1 MENQNNLT
9 TNQKLEQALGY
20 FKNMGW
26 NIILVDKDKKP
37 YEDWKEYQ
45 TKKVTQERLKTW
57 FILHPDAN
65 IAVITGRISNLT
77 VVDIDPRHNGSYEPF
92 KDIQTIKS
100 KTGGGGYHIFFQFE
114 EGLTNKAGIKDG
126 VDIRSEAGY
135 VILPPS
141 SHKSGNNYEW
151 IVKPEGPNQLGKLP
165 SFIKDWT
172 KKISINGQQ
181 PESNWDNE
189 VLKGVGEGQRNE
201 TAASVAGKL
210 LKHLPEK
217 EWDSVAWQFYVN
229 WNDKNKPPLE
239 EKELRSIFESIK
251 KKELQS
257 PSHSSGTE
265 TPHGIV
271 KVALIQDKI
280 SYKQVEDKVQVLL
293 PNSQT
298 ALKLIL
304 AVTVSSSFVNPV
316 MLWLLLVGVP
326 SSGKTDLVR
335 LVKDAECTYYLDN
348 LTQNAFI
355 SGERAT
361 KSNKVHDLLP
371 LVDKKCLIIKD
382 WTSIFSLDEKMTKK
396 LLGDLVGI
404 YDKEFTKFSSRRG
417 NISYTSVFS
426 QLGAITPST
435 LNKHT
440 NYLNMVGPRFL
451 CYTLP
456 PTDPSKRN
464 TSYDFIFS
472 EKDRSQVEL
481 EARKYVSSYITQIV
495 MKPFEIKPFSS
506 EVRKYLRLAAEL
518 MSSCRGIVLLQSAT
532 FQNENGEDIRYYE
545 VLDIQIEEPWRAVQQ
560 LIELSRYLAHVVG
573 KTEIGIDDLEIIK
586 EVVISSMPADRSQA
600 LRSIQK
606 HQGIITAKE
615 LADLSEKST
624 KTSRRLL
631 DELSALKVLDKNKG
645 EGSIATD
652 YRITDKFQDF
662 ILCTPAEFLSH
673 KSEIKIDHNIPLSEQ
688 LKGKTIIEQEI
699 LTNISWENTKK
710 ELGVKN

>member
-1 MENQNNLT
+1 MENQDNFN
-9 TNQKLEQALGY
+9 TNQKLEQALEY
-20 FKNMGW
+20 YKNMGW
-26 NIILVDKDKKP
+26 NIILVGEDKKP
-37 YEDWKEYQ
+37 FDDWKEYQ
-45 TKKVTQERLKTW
+45 TKKVTPERLRTW

-65 IAVITGRISNLT
+65 IAVVTGKISGLT
-77 VVDIDPRHNGSYEPF
+77 VVDVDLRHNGSYESF
-92 KDIQTIKS
+92 KDIFTIKS

-114 EGLTNKAGIKDG
+114 EGLANKTGIKEG
-126 VDIRSEAGY
+126 IDIRSEAGY

-141 SHKSGNNYEW
+141 SHQSGNKYKW
-151 IVKPEGPNQLGKLP
+151 IVEPKSPDQLVKLP
-165 SFIKDWT
+165 DFVKEWLT
-172 KKISINGQQ
+172 KVNISGQFQ
-181 PESNWDNE
+181 SNWDSE
-189 VLKGVGEGQRNE
+189 TLKGVGEGQRNDK
-201 TAASVAGKL
+201 AASLAGKL
-210 LKHLPEK
+210 LKRFPEK
-217 EWDSVAWQFYVN
+217 EWYTDAWQIFNN
-229 WNDKNKPPLE
+229 WNEKNKPPLN

-271 KVALIQDKI
+271 KVALIQDKLV
-280 SYKQVEDKVQVLL
+280 YKQVEDKVQGLL

-304 AVTVSSSFVNPV
+304 AVATSSSFANPV

-335 LVKDAECTYYLDN
+335 LVRDAECTYYLDN

-456 PTDPSKRN
+456 PTDLNKQN

-472 EKDRSQVEL
+472 EKDRSQVEK
-481 EARKYVSSYITQIV
+481 EARTYVSSYVTQLV
-495 MKPFEIKPFSS
+495 KSPFEIKPFTS

-518 MSSCRGIVLLQSAT
+518 MSNCRGIVLLQSAT
-532 FQNENGEDIRYYE
+532 FQNEQGEEVRYYE
-545 VLDIQIEEPWRAVQQ
+545 VLDIQVEEPWRAVQQ
-560 LIELSRYLAHVVG
+560 LIELSRYLAYVVG
-573 KTEIGIDDLEIIK
+573 NTEVGIDELEIVK
-586 EVVISSMPADRSQA
+586 DVVISSMPADRSQA
-600 LRSIQK
+600 LRAIQK

-615 LADLSEKST
+615 LSDMSEKST

-645 EGSIATD
+645 EGAIATD

-662 ILCTPAEFLSH
+662 ILHSPAEFLSH
-673 KSEIKIDHNIPLSEQ
+673 KSGIKVDPNIPLSEQ
-688 LKGKTIIEQEI
+688 LKGKSAVEQEI
-699 LTNISWENTKK
+699 ITNISWENTIK